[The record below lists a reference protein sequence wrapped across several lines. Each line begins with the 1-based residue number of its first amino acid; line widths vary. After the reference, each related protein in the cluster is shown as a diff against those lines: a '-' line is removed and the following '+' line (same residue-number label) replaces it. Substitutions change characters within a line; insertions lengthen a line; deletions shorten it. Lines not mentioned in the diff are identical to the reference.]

1 MFGVNDQKDGTIT
14 QMMVHSSMHY
24 LLATSTGGYLGVYDL
39 RKNNNDKDKLSA
51 LSDQMEEEYNCLTF
65 INVQFG

>member
-1 MFGVNDQKDGTIT
+1 ML
-14 QMMVHSSMHY
+14 VHSSMHY

-65 INVQFG
+65 INVRIL